1 MARALLVVLPAVAS
15 AWQNIVNLPASS
27 DRVTGSAAA
36 RRFLLLH
43 GSGTTAEAFVNSPTA
58 AGAKDFILGLPPRRR
73 DPNPWCYTALDAG
86 SADGTWY
93 DDQNG
98 LKGLEEAV
106 QVVEDAIEAEQ
117 MAGIV
122 GHEQGGLVAALVAAR
137 ASLGV
142 GPRCLQ
148 FAVIS
153 GAAMPDNE
161 SHWAELLTALRDAQ
175 EAPSVRTLHCLSQSN
190 PVTSPEL
197 GAKLADCFG
206 SSAEILWH
214 DRGKAM
220 PGRSWWKETKGF
232 PDRAVGRKEYVAG
245 MYG

>member
-1 MARALLVVLPAVAS
+1 MVRALLAVLPAVAF
-15 AWQNIVNLPASS
+15 AWQNTVNLPASS

-36 RRFLLLH
+36 RRFLLVH

-58 AGAKDFILGLPPRRR
+58 AGAKDFLLGLPPRRR

-93 DDQNG
+93 DDKSG
-98 LKGLEEAV
+98 WKGLEEAV
-106 QVVEDAIEAEQ
+106 EVVEEAIEAEQ
-117 MAGIV
+117 ISGIV

-153 GAAMPDNE
+153 GAAMPDDK
-161 SHWAELLTALRDAQ
+161 SGWAELLAELRDAP

-190 PVTSPEL
+190 PVNSPER
-197 GAKLADCFG
+197 GVMLADCFG
-206 SSAEILWH
+206 PSAEVLWH

-232 PDRAVGRKEYVAG
+232 PDRAVGREEYVAG

>member
-1 MARALLVVLPAVAS
+1 MTRALLVVLPAVAC
-15 AWQNIVNLPASS
+15 AWQNVVNLPASS

-43 GSGTTAEAFVNSPTA
+43 GAGTTAEAFVNSPTA
-58 AGAKDFILGLPPRRR
+58 SGAKDFLLGLPPRRR

-93 DDQNG
+93 DDQDGWTG
-98 LKGLEEAV
+98 LDRAIEAVEEAV
-106 QVVEDAIEAEQ
+106 EAEQ

-153 GAAMPDNE
+153 GAAMPHEE
-161 SHWAELLTALRDAQ
+161 SRWAELLTELRDAT
-175 EAPSVRTLHCLSQSN
+175 EAPSVRTLHCLSESN
-190 PVTSPEL
+190 PINSAEL
-197 GAKLADCFG
+197 GAALADCFG
-206 SSAEILWH
+206 PSAEILWH

-220 PGRSWWKETKGF
+220 PGRSWWKETNGF
-232 PDRAVGRKEYVAG
+232 LDRAVGRKEYVAG